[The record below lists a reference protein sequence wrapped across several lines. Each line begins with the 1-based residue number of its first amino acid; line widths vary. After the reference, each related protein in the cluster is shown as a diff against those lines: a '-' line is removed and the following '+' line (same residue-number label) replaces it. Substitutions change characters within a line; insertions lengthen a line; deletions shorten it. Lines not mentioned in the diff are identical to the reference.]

1 MEEGNIAVTIEPSSS
16 IPDLHII
23 TIRGS
28 LDTVTSKYADEKI
41 LPVIEHE
48 ESNVILDLSNIN
60 YLSSVGILRLIKY
73 LTSMTDQGRSLKFI
87 MPPKHIYSTFI
98 AAGIASR
105 FDMYDSLEAAI
116 RSL

>member
-1 MEEGNIAVTIEPSSS
+1 MEEGHIVVTIEPSSS
-16 IPDLHII
+16 VSNLQII

-28 LDTVTSKYADEKI
+28 LDTVTAKYADENI
-41 LPVIEHE
+41 LPVIELE
-48 ESNVILDLSNIN
+48 KSNVILDLSNIN

-73 LTSMTDQGRSLKFI
+73 LTSMTDQGRLFKLV
-87 MPPKHIYSTFI
+87 MPPKHIYGTFI

-116 RSL
+116 SSF